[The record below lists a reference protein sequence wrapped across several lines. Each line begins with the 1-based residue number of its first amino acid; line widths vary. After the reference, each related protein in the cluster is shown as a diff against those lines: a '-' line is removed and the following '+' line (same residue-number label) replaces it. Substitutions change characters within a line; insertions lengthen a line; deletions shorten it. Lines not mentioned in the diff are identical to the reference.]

1 MRSLFFCPINACEK
15 PRRAIN
21 KTVNLPDLFISTL
34 ARGTLVA
41 CLLAMLAGCKTQPV
55 EPKAPPVVQST
66 MRGADESSK
75 VLPPDLYKTM
85 PMYPGAVVEHVRK
98 PKGAMREILFSAQ
111 GDLPTM
117 VAYYK
122 DELKKNDF
130 HITSSLIMPARKTW
144 SCDFHNRGR
153 PGSIMLFPSDT
164 DKTRMTIDLIY
175 ELPAHIDESMMEPRE
190 DFDVKG
196 PGEIAQQATNLNS
209 NPNPNPS
216 EKEKRN

>member
-1 MRSLFFCPINACEK
+1 
-15 PRRAIN
+15 
-21 KTVNLPDLFISTL
+21 VNLPDLFISTL

-41 CLLAMLAGCKTQPV
+41 CLMVTLAACKTEPV

-66 MRGADESSK
+66 MRAPDEPSK
-75 VLPPDLYKTM
+75 ALPPDLYKTM

-175 ELPAHIDESMMEPRE
+175 ELPAHIDESLMEPKE

-196 PGEIAQQATNLNS
+196 PGEIANQAPNQ
-209 NPNPNPS
+209 NPNPS